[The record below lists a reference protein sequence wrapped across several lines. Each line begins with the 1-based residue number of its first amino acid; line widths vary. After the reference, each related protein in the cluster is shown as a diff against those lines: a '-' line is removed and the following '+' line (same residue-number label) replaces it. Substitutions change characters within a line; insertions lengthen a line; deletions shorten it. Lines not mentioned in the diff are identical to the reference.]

1 MERKFYNELK
11 AQKEA
16 GIKLDWDNVGRT
28 ELIQLWWR
36 ETIFDEKI
44 ADLFGVP
51 ASEVKRKRYDLGIKQ
66 QDMIYHDVMSDVYQ
80 RIKGIDYDDQFEPCD
95 HTDRVKK
102 ILGEIKELS
111 LEERNALI
119 MAGKTDIFADIYA
132 DASFGHRLSIVLT
145 QRVRSD

>member
-1 MERKFYNELK
+1 MESKFYNELK
-11 AQKEA
+11 TQKEA
-16 GIKLDWDNVGRT
+16 GIKLDWANIGYT
-28 ELIQLWWR
+28 ELVQLWWR

-44 ADLFGVP
+44 ADLFGVS
-51 ASEVKRKRYDLGIKQ
+51 ASEVKRRRYDLGIKQ
-66 QDMIYHDVMSDVYQ
+66 QDMIWHDVMSDVFQ
-80 RIKGIDYDDQFEPCD
+80 RIKEIDYDDQFRPCD

-119 MAGKTDIFADIYA
+119 MAGKTNAFADIYA

-145 QRVRSD
+145 QQRSD

>member
-1 MERKFYNELK
+1 MESKFYNELK
-11 AQKEA
+11 TQKEA
-16 GIKLDWDNVGRT
+16 GIKLDWEKIGYT
-28 ELIQLWWR
+28 ELVQLWWR

-44 ADLFGVP
+44 ADLFGVS

-66 QDMIYHDVMSDVYQ
+66 QDMIYHDVMSDVFQ
-80 RIKGIDYDDQFEPCD
+80 RIKGIDYDNQFRPCD

-102 ILGEIKELS
+102 ILNEIKELS

-119 MAGKTDIFADIYA
+119 LAGKTDVFTDIYA

-145 QRVRSD
+145 QRVKE